1 MMNIP
6 PSEAKQLSLWEYEA
20 LLWNW
25 NESHSTDGDLDPP
38 DPEMWASM
46 RSKINADPRLTGPM
60 PAKEMV
66 N

>member
-6 PSEAKQLSLWEYEA
+6 PSEAKQFSIHEYEA

-25 NESHSTDGDLDPP
+25 NDAHRTSDDVDPP
-38 DPEMWASM
+38 DPETTIALLD
-46 RSKINADPRLTGPM
+46 RINADPRLTGPRKM
-60 PAKEMV
+60 AEV